1 MIPFKTVATAT
12 LIAAALAGCS
22 STPRWDARFGEPVAI
37 ITAQQVINPDAALN
51 PDPVAGVDGK
61 AAQGAI
67 SQYGK
72 SFTQPQ
78 SQPDVLMFGLED
90 SGS

>member
-1 MIPFKTVATAT
+1 MIPFKTIATAT
-12 LIAAALAGCS
+12 LLAAALAACS
-22 STPRWDARFGEPVAI
+22 STPHWDARFGEPVQV

-61 AAQGAI
+61 AAQGAM
-67 SQYGK
+67 SEYGK

-78 SQPDVLMFGLED
+78 KQPDVLMFGLED
-90 SGS
+90 SGR

>member
-1 MIPFKTVATAT
+1 
-12 LIAAALAGCS
+12 
-22 STPRWDARFGEPVAI
+22 
-37 ITAQQVINPDAALN
+37 VINPDAALN

-67 SQYGK
+67 SEYGK

-78 SQPDVLMFGLED
+78 AQPDVLMFGLED
-90 SGS
+90 

>member
-1 MIPFKTVATAT
+1 MNPSKTVAVAT
-12 LIAAALAGCS
+12 LLAATLAGCS
-22 STPRWDARFGEPVAI
+22 STPRWDARFGEPVQV

-78 SQPDVLMFGLED
+78 SQPDVLMFGLDD